1 MLADEKRVIAMK
13 NKSRKFLLERI
24 EQQEKKRRKLAEHVL
39 RNIKEMNEKQKTWVK
54 QHFRQDEN
62 EK

>member
-1 MLADEKRVIAMK
+1 MLANEKRVIAMK
-13 NKSRKFLLERI
+13 KKSRSFLLERI

-39 RNIKEMNEKQKTWVK
+39 ANIKEMNEKQKTRVK